1 MLHSSV
7 LQTLERTPT
16 VLRVLL
22 EGMPVEA
29 IEARGPEGWSARDVV
44 AHLLSIHYAAN
55 VQRVKWILE
64 NDNPVVPNVDEEA
77 TLESS
82 GMRIWPLPK
91 LLDEYA
97 AARAESMVWLRAL
110 APDDFTRTGRH
121 EVAGVIAVTD
131 VLHHIAY
138 HDLVHIAQVA
148 KLLSIPV
155 EQRRGRMRAGFPADD

>member
-1 MLHSSV
+1 M
-7 LQTLERTPT
+7 
-16 VLRVLL
+16 
-22 EGMPVEA
+22 
-29 IEARGPEGWSARDVV
+29 
-44 AHLLSIHYAAN
+44 
-55 VQRVKWILE
+55 
-64 NDNPVVPNVDEEA
+64 
-77 TLESS
+77 
-82 GMRIWPLPK
+82 PK

-121 EVAGVIAVTD
+121 EVAGVIAVAD

-155 EQRRGRMRAGFPADD
+155 EQRRGHMRAGFPAND